1 MLSISGLK
9 IFLCII
15 PWKKNK
21 GLLPKSPT
29 LSDKFETKP
38 DGILLK
44 VAIIRLPAIVDT
56 RNVAGYNDDMIKSF
70 AHKGLEE
77 FFETGSKKGIQPD
90 HASKL
95 GRMLDR
101 LDASMNPMDMNL
113 PGYRLHQLKGDKQD
127 MWSVTVNGN
136 WRMTFYFEGQ
146 DAYLVDYMDYH

>member
-1 MLSISGLK
+1 MSIIRFVHFLK
-9 IFLCII
+9 
-15 PWKKNK
+15 
-21 GLLPKSPT
+21 
-29 LSDKFETKP
+29 E
-38 DGILLK
+38 ILLK
-44 VAIIRLPAIVDT
+44 AAIIKLSAGIDT
-56 RNVAGYNDDMIKSF
+56 RHVTGYNTDMIKSF

-90 HASKL
+90 HAPKL

-101 LDASMNPMDMNL
+101 LDASTNPMDMNL

-146 DAYLVDYMDYH
+146 DAYLVDYLDYH